1 MMSLGERLVQQ
12 GIDKGIEKGV
22 AKGQRE
28 MLIKLLGQR
37 FGVLPAAVIA
47 RVNEAGAADLA
58 RWAERIL
65 DATSL
70 DDVLAGA

>member
-1 MMSLGERLVQQ
+1 
-12 GIDKGIEKGV
+12 
-22 AKGQRE
+22 

-37 FGVLPAAVIA
+37 FGVLPAAVTA